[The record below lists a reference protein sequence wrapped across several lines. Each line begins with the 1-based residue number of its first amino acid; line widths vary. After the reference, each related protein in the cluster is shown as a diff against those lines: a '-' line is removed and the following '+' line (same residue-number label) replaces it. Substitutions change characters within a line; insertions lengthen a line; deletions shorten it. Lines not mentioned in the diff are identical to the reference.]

1 MSERIDA
8 FVVAAPGLE
17 PLVHDEVV
25 RLGVRPARV
34 VHGGVECTV
43 TWRQLWAMNLR
54 LRIATRVVVRVARF
68 RADGFGT
75 LEAGLRRVD
84 WSRWLPDAP
93 VDVRA
98 SCDRASGLFHSGA
111 VAERV
116 GASLQRP
123 IVDRR
128 ASATDPTV
136 VGDDAHDGDDT
147 TDDAVQSVLVR
158 VVDDVVTVSLDSSGA
173 SLHHR
178 GWRGPTGR
186 APVRETLAAALLVA
200 SGWNRTT
207 PLVDPFCGS
216 GTVLVEAAM
225 MARRMA
231 PGRQRSFACRH
242 WPTFDDAAWQRLL
255 DGVDA
260 DVIDRCPPIVGSDR
274 DAGAVRAALANI
286 EMAGLADRIEV
297 LERPAS
303 AIEPPPGG
311 RTGWVVSN
319 PPYGE
324 RIGGGRS
331 LVPLYDAFGRALA
344 ERFESW
350 RVALL
355 VADRVPIGAMG
366 MQWSTV
372 CSTTNGGIPV
382 RVDVATR

>member
-17 PLVHDEVV
+17 SLVLDEVV
-25 RLGVRPARV
+25 RLGVRPAHA
-34 VHGGVECTV
+34 VHGGVECQV

-54 LRIATRVVVRVARF
+54 LRIATRIVVRVARF

-75 LEAGLRRVD
+75 LEAGLRRID
-84 WSRWLPDAP
+84 WSQWLPRSA

-98 SCDRASGLFHSGA
+98 SCDKASGLYHSGA

-116 GASLQRP
+116 GESLDRP
-123 IVDRR
+123 VVDRR
-128 ASATDPTV
+128 DA
-136 VGDDAHDGDDT
+136 GDDDSDHDG
-147 TDDAVQSVLVR
+147 AVQSVLVR
-158 VVDDVVTVSLDSSGA
+158 VVDDVVTISIDASGA

-178 GWRGPTGR
+178 GWRGPAGR

-200 SGWNRTT
+200 SGWNRTS

-216 GTVLVEAAM
+216 GTLLVEGAM
-225 MARRMA
+225 LARRMA
-231 PGRQRSFACRH
+231 PGRHRSFSCQQ
-242 WPTFDDAAWQRLL
+242 WPAFDATAWQRLL
-255 DGVDA
+255 DGIDS
-260 DVIDRCPPIVGSDR
+260 DVVDRCPPIVGSDR
-274 DAGAVRAALANI
+274 DAGAVAAARTNVDT
-286 EMAGLADRIEV
+286 AGLADRIEV

-311 RTGWVVSN
+311 RAGWVVSN

-331 LVPLYDAFGRALA
+331 LVPLYDAFGRALT
-344 ERFESW
+344 ERFAGW

-355 VADRVPIGAMG
+355 VADRVPVGAMG
-366 MQWSTV
+366 LSW
-372 CSTTNGGIPV
+372 TTACTTANGGIPV
-382 RVDVATR
+382 RVDVATC

>member
-17 PLVHDEVV
+17 QLVHDEVV

-43 TWRQLWAMNLR
+43 TWPQLWAMNLR

-75 LEAGLRRVD
+75 LEAGLRRID
-84 WSRWLPDAP
+84 WSRWLPAGA

-98 SCDRASGLFHSGA
+98 SCDKDSGLFHSGA
-111 VAERV
+111 VAQRV
-116 GASLQRP
+116 GESLDRP
-123 IVDRR
+123 VVERR
-128 ASATDPTV
+128 A
-136 VGDDAHDGDDT
+136 DARDDGDDH
-147 TDDAVQSVLVR
+147 DGSVQSVLVR
-158 VVDDVVTVSLDSSGA
+158 VVDDVVTVSLDASGA

-178 GWRGPTGR
+178 GWRGPAGR
-186 APVRETLAAALLVA
+186 APVRETLAAALVVA

-225 MARRMA
+225 LARRIA
-231 PGRQRSFACRH
+231 PGRHRSFACQR
-242 WPTFDDAAWQRLL
+242 WPMFDEVGWQRLVAGA
-255 DGVDA
+255 DS

-274 DAGAVRAALANI
+274 DAGAVQAALTNAAT
-286 EMAGLADRIEV
+286 AGLADRIEIV
-297 LERPAS
+297 ERPAS
-303 AIEPPPGG
+303 SIEPPPGG

-344 ERFESW
+344 ERFGGW

-355 VADRVPIGAMG
+355 VADRVPLGAMHLE
-366 MQWSTV
+366 WTTA
-372 CSTTNGGIPV
+372 CTTTNGGIPV
-382 RVDVATR
+382 RVALSHLTPHRSA